1 MIFIRHR
8 YIIFTVL
15 ILFAALCVSFF
26 IIRDN
31 WYYISIFLANL
42 LFAVFY
48 EKGPVQ
54 TRFFISSIILA
65 ISFLV
70 IYTMDNFILYFFK
83 GNQDFK
89 LASFLFGVVVSV
101 TLLLVPFG
109 LFFNDFEQKVI
120 DHAKKNRIA
129 KKFPHLVCAKHHTR
143 TFMESHF
150 IYSAAICRND
160 ADCSSENII
169 VAKELIGFIGKIEQK
184 KVNNGKHYV
193 ELFSKDSQTVINGDY
208 DIIEV
213 YKSSDIQDY
222 DAVIYKVTSFL
233 YNELDRYKP
242 VNEITFRISDD
253 IPISES
259 TKRLLEKQFGK
270 VEYLMQELSIN

>member
-1 MIFIRHR
+1 MIFIRYR

-15 ILFAALCVSFF
+15 ILFAALSVSFF

-31 WYYISIFLANL
+31 RYYISILLANL

-54 TRFFISSIILA
+54 TRFFISSIILI

-70 IYTMDNFILYFFK
+70 IYTMDNFILYFFNE
-83 GNQDFK
+83 NQDFK
-89 LASFLFGVVVSV
+89 LASFLFAVVVSV

-120 DHAKKNRIA
+120 VQARKNRIA
-129 KKFPHLVCAKHHTR
+129 KKFPHLICAEHLTR

-160 ADCSSENII
+160 ANCSSENII
-169 VAKELIGFIGKIEQK
+169 VAKELIGFIGKREQK
-184 KVNNGKHYV
+184 EVNDGKYYV
-193 ELFSKDSQTVINGDY
+193 ELFNNGNQNVINGDY
-208 DIIEV
+208 DII
-213 YKSSDIQDY
+213 
-222 DAVIYKVTSFL
+222 
-233 YNELDRYKP
+233 
-242 VNEITFRISDD
+242 
-253 IPISES
+253 
-259 TKRLLEKQFGK
+259 
-270 VEYLMQELSIN
+270 